1 MFRILLFVSLIYSV
15 VFAEVDASLE
25 IVKKA
30 NSVPKIL
37 VSVATDTAE
46 VETLNKIKKGFIDD
60 FEI

>member
-30 NSVPKIL
+30 NS
-37 VSVATDTAE
+37 
-46 VETLNKIKKGFIDD
+46 TLYIICVINI
-60 FEI
+60 